1 MLYFILGGILLL
13 LQIASLVFD
22 LVQTGGLKFDT
33 AGGMDG
39 LMYNISYLSAGL
51 VGIIIIA
58 LGIFTKEKDSV
69 DD

>member
-22 LVQTGGLKFDT
+22 FVQTGGLKFDT

-39 LMYNISYLSAGL
+39 FLYNVSYLSAGL
-51 VGIIIIA
+51 AGIIIIA
-58 LGIFTKEKDSV
+58 LGISTKEKDSV

>member
-13 LQIASLVFD
+13 LQTASLVFD

-33 AGGMDG
+33 AGGMNG
-39 LMYNISYLSAGL
+39 FMYNVSYLSAGL
-51 VGIIIIA
+51 AGLLIII
-58 LGIFTKEKDSV
+58 LGITAKEKDSV

>member
-1 MLYFILGGILLL
+1 ML
-13 LQIASLVFD
+13 LQTASLVFD

-39 LMYNISYLSAGL
+39 FMYNVSYLSAGL
-51 VGIIIIA
+51 AGLLIII
-58 LGIFTKEKDSV
+58 LGITAKEKDSV